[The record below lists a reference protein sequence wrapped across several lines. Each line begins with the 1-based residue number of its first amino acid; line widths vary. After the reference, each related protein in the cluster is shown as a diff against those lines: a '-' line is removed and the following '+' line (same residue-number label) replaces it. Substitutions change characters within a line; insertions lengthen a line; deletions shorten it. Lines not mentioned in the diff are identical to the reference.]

1 MGHEN
6 QILEI
11 LEDMLKFEDIYACML
26 VRKGMQGIV
35 PNTNLFR
42 KEVMSIWNIL
52 GETMDE
58 FFDVIQQYS
67 KHNLG
72 EVDFRLMDYEVMFFI
87 LPWSDTALV
96 AIIPALANKGL
107 LEVEMENGRRKI
119 IGILGRKQ

>member
-35 PNTNLFR
+35 PNTNRFR

-58 FFDVIQQYS
+58 FFDVIQHYS

-72 EVDFRLMDYEVMFFI
+72 EVNFRLMDYEVMFFI

-96 AIIPALANKGL
+96 AICPALANKGL